1 MSLLVS
7 KNSRSSLWCLLVS
20 VWIALPLSLAGMVT
34 EAKAHGHR
42 EQIIP
47 IVGVTL
53 GHGQEPT
60 GMVANLVLYFEERTD
75 YEGLAVLFR
84 STPGRFSPLAQT
96 AIQQAI
102 YRTAKAA
109 GLSTDTWT
117 VVLSVPDPGL
127 TVHGDSL
134 SAMVALSV
142 VALAKGEFIPP
153 DRVITG
159 TVTPDGY
166 IARVGSVPL
175 KVDAANQAH
184 IRRVLVPEEQ
194 DVGDRDWETPFLMQ
208 VSPVGSVSQA
218 YWALTDHPLCP

>member
-1 MSLLVS
+1 MSLS
-7 KNSRSSLWCLLVS
+7 QGKNRARSLWHRLVS
-20 VWIALPLSLAGMVT
+20 VWIALPLSLMGMVT
-34 EAKAHGHR
+34 EVEAHAHR

-47 IVGVTL
+47 ILGVTL

-60 GMVANLVLYFEERTD
+60 GMVTNLLLTFEERKD
-75 YEGLAVLFR
+75 RGGLAVFFH

-96 AIQQAI
+96 AVQQAI
-102 YRTAKAA
+102 YRTAKVA

-134 SAMVALSV
+134 SAMVGLSV
-142 VALAKGEFIPP
+142 VALAKGESIPP

-159 TVTPDGY
+159 TITPDGL

-175 KVDAANQAH
+175 KVDAASQAH

-194 DVGDRDWETPFLMQ
+194 DIGDCDWETPFLMQ
-208 VSPVGSVSQA
+208 VSPVGSVGQA
-218 YWALTDHPLCP
+218 YWALTDHPLHP

>member
-1 MSLLVS
+1 MIMTVSKNNRSLLWRLLVS
-7 KNSRSSLWCLLVS
+7 LWL
-20 VWIALPLSLAGMVT
+20 ALPLSLTGMMA

-53 GHGQEPT
+53 GYGQEPT
-60 GMVANLVLYFEERTD
+60 GMVTNLLLTFEERKD
-75 YEGLAVLFR
+75 RKGLAVLFR
-84 STPGRFSPLAQT
+84 SKPGRFSPLAQT
-96 AIQQAI
+96 AVQQAI

-134 SAMVALSV
+134 SAMVGLSV
-142 VALAKGEFIPP
+142 IALAKGEFIPP

-159 TVTPDGY
+159 TVTPDGH

-208 VSPVGSVSQA
+208 VSPVGSVSEA
-218 YWALTDHPLCP
+218 YWALTDRPLRP